1 MRPNVLMFHDTD
13 VNVLREINSQ
23 RERYQAWEALVEEEV
38 AKNNM
43 NLVILEL
50 GCGTKVPAV
59 REESEE
65 VLLDTA
71 KKINS
76 HEGSKGS
83 VCLIRINPKDADIVV
98 EGEEE
103 SLDTISITSTAANAL
118 QKIDSLLKENL
129 NDCE

>member
-13 VNVLREINSQ
+13 DNVLRGINIQ
-23 RERYQAWEALVEEEV
+23 RERYQAWEALIEEEV
-38 AKNNM
+38 ATNNM

-71 KKINS
+71 KKIKS
-76 HEGSKGS
+76 HKGSRGS
-83 VCLIRINPKDADIVV
+83 VCLIRINPKDADIASD
-98 EGEEE
+98 GDG
-103 SLDTISITSTAANAL
+103 LDTISITSTAANAL
-118 QKIDSLLKENL
+118 QKIDSLLKENSG
-129 NDCE
+129 DCE